1 MHTLS
6 GYFCASLVQVVPKYT
21 TVSSIETRNIDERFH
36 GERRAMLSSENICTE
51 NLTPFV
57 KLLPCK
63 KVCFDAETL
72 SLTLYSFQR
81 GLVSLLNAE
90 WLVAKAH
97 HYALSVHMAR
107 LCKPVDTCD
116 SFRHKS
122 LQYRTK
128 YARTTTRW
136 HTKPHWASRLCIM
149 KTTTHAIVSAF
160 QIRFSKTHFAV
171 RLHVPSL
178 CPLARSSNVHV
189 RHANHLQVGR
199 NVNRFSHKE

>member
-21 TVSSIETRNIDERFH
+21 TVSSIEARNIDERFH

-63 KVCFDAETL
+63 KALFRAETL
-72 SLTLYSFQR
+72 LVTFHSLQR

-97 HYALSVHMAR
+97 HYALSVHMER
-107 LCKPVDTCD
+107 LCEPVDTCD
-116 SFRHKS
+116 SLPTKS
-122 LQYRTK
+122 
-128 YARTTTRW
+128 
-136 HTKPHWASRLCIM
+136 P
-149 KTTTHAIVSAF
+149 
-160 QIRFSKTHFAV
+160 
-171 RLHVPSL
+171 
-178 CPLARSSNVHV
+178 
-189 RHANHLQVGR
+189 
-199 NVNRFSHKE
+199 